1 MPTEFTDDMKVLH
14 QHRSSKTIIENK
26 KSPPEKKQD
35 KGTYKYAVQT

>member
-1 MPTEFTDDMKVLH
+1 MKVLH
-14 QHRSSKTIIENK
+14 QHRSSKTIKENK